1 MKKILILEKT
11 GEELVSA
18 GYTKC
23 TLEKYNQYKADTTN
37 YQTAIS
43 DGGKYYFKKKKETAA
58 PTEPR
63 PTEPRPTEPK
73 ADEKPYLTVKL
84 PFTKTSESDAF
95 RAWLLSKFPDYGD
108 KTKMAKLSVDKAPST
123 YKTSNALKNAY
134 FDKGA
139 EYVKWVAGGGKVD
152 SKTFAVTDGT
162 YIPDIKKNGM

>member
-84 PFTKTSESDAF
+84 PFTKTLHNSCTSVGNKSSNT
-95 RAWLLSKFPDYGD
+95 SK
-108 KTKMAKLSVDKAPST
+108 PSLII
-123 YKTSNALKNAY
+123 KSIIDL
-134 FDKGA
+134 
-139 EYVKWVAGGGKVD
+139 VSHPKV
-152 SKTFAVTDGT
+152 
-162 YIPDIKKNGM
+162 I